1 MSKEPN
7 TPVGNLR
14 TWIVEDHGAIRELL
28 LDFIGRAPGYT
39 VVGSGSNA
47 DEAIEA
53 ARQGTID
60 LLILDLLL
68 PRRNGLAV
76 LETIATLPRKPRV
89 LVFSAVTSLQSVE
102 MCVRLGVVGYVEK
115 NEPLEHLQAALQRIR
130 HGGLF
135 FSENA
140 SRILGQLV
148 NRRPDATRIP
158 SKRKL
163 DLVRMI
169 SRGMTMKSI
178 SALLDVSEQYLYR
191 QRQAIFQ
198 EWGVASDQELVV
210 RALQM
215 GMLDLDLLGTTG
227 IPVSPST
234 GGAALAQRR
243 SA

>member
-1 MSKEPN
+1 MSKEKN
-7 TPVGNLR
+7 TPVENLR

-28 LDFIGRAPGYT
+28 EDFVRRAPGYT

-53 ARQGTID
+53 ARRGEID

-68 PRRNGLAV
+68 PRQNGLTV
-76 LETIATLPRKPRV
+76 LETLSTLAQKPRV
-89 LVFSAVTSLQSVE
+89 MVFSAVTSLQSVE

-115 NEPLEHLQAALQRIR
+115 NEPLEHLQVALQRIR
-130 HGGLF
+130 QGGLF

-148 NRRPDATRIP
+148 NRRPDGPRIP
-158 SKRKL
+158 NKRKL
-163 DLVRMI
+163 DLIRMI

-198 EWGVASDQELVV
+198 EWGVSSDQELVV

-215 GMLDLDLLGTTG
+215 GILDLDMLGTTG
-227 IPVSPST
+227 LPAMPAIAPS
-234 GGAALAQRR
+234 AQIQRR